1 MVQTPKEIS
10 VPQLPAPVIAALEAF
25 AAPDARDAVQS
36 LAHEAAEGV
45 DTPRERLD
53 ALLDSVDWVDMGVV
67 HPMAPELRDPE
78 GVRRLLSAM
87 GADGRCAVLSA
98 SGSEDDRDLGGALD
112 QVLQQQSGGALV
124 VCRPGPLAFLV
135 TASGERWLLS
145 DRELPHLTGPLPI
158 IRH

>member
-1 MVQTPKEIS
+1 M
-10 VPQLPAPVIAALEAF
+10 PQLPAPVIAALEAF

-53 ALLDSVDWVDMGVV
+53 ALLDSVDRVDMGVV

-112 QVLQQQSGGALV
+112 GVLHQDGGALV
-124 VCRPGPLAFLV
+124 VCRPGPLAFLI
-135 TASGERWLLS
+135 TGGGEHWLLS
-145 DRELPHLTGPLPI
+145 DRDIPQLTGPIGVVQP
-158 IRH
+158 

>member
-1 MVQTPKEIS
+1 VIPTPKEIS

-36 LAHEAAEGV
+36 LTV
-45 DTPRERLD
+45 DGDDAPRERLD
-53 ALLDSVDWVDMGVV
+53 ALLDSVEWVDMGVV

-78 GVRRLLSAM
+78 GVRRLLTAM
-87 GADGRCAVLSA
+87 GAEGRCAVLSA

-112 QVLQQQSGGALV
+112 QVLQQQAGGALV

-145 DRELPHLTGPLPI
+145 DRELPQLTGPLPI
-158 IRH
+158 IRS

>member
-1 MVQTPKEIS
+1 MGDPHPKEIS

-25 AAPDARDAVQS
+25 AAPDSRDAVHS
-36 LAHEAAEGV
+36 LADVG
-45 DTPRERLD
+45 DDDRDRLA
-53 ALLDSVDWVDMGVV
+53 ALLESVEWVDMGVV

-87 GADGRCAVLSA
+87 GAEGRCAVLSA

-112 QVLQQQSGGALV
+112 GVLQQQQSGGALV

-145 DRELPHLTGPLPI
+145 DRELPQLTGPLPI
-158 IRH
+158 IRS

>member
-1 MVQTPKEIS
+1 

-25 AAPDARDAVQS
+25 AAPDSRDVLTG
-36 LAHEAAEGV
+36 LADDGDAGP
-45 DTPRERLD
+45 DRLA

-87 GADGRCAVLSA
+87 GAEGRCAVLSA

-112 QVLQQQSGGALV
+112 EVLQQQASGALV

-145 DRELPHLTGPLPI
+145 DRELPQLTGPLPI
-158 IRH
+158 IRS